1 MSRPSRPARPAC
13 GARVST
19 PPGHIRPRSFK
30 PRESRPKQRRPAF
43 VEPRSFSDPV
53 QHVISQPAYSSA
65 VEALLSGESTEQ
77 HQAEQH
83 PPRSAGQARHVVSAQ
98 ESLPGR
104 EALVHPLG
112 QRDAIRGRGR
122 SGALFGGKIF
132 RAHKRPSTCGSG
144 RLGLSCHV
152 WCNDGRVLQ
161 ASSREV
167 SLKIQRNCHRTARL
181 RSTWRRRPTGSA
193 WSTSAM
199 AMNSGTF
206 TWRW

>member
-19 PPGHIRPRSFK
+19 PPGRTRPRSFK
-30 PRESRPKQRRPAF
+30 PRESRPKQRRAAF
-43 VEPRSFSDPV
+43 VETRSFSDPV
-53 QHVISQPAYSSA
+53 QHVIPQPGYSSA
-65 VEALLSGESTEQ
+65 VEAMLSGESTEQ
-77 HQAEQH
+77 RQAEEH
-83 PPRSAGQARHVVSAQ
+83 PSRSAGQARYIVGTQ
-98 ESLPGR
+98 ELLPGR

-112 QRDAIRGRGR
+112 QRDAIRRRGRG
-122 SGALFGGKIF
+122 GALFGGKIF
-132 RAHKRPSTCGSG
+132 RAHKRPATCGSG

-152 WCNDGRVLQ
+152 WCNDGRVVQ

-181 RSTWRRRPTGSA
+181 RSTWRSRPTGSA